1 MMMMIMIM
9 GALVLTSRQASG
21 FLASLKSLPTSYN
34 KDLQES
40 VEPLIDCIKTVTHCL
55 KITQGVLAT
64 LKVNG
69 DKMKAALTDDMLAT
83 DVADYLVRKGV
94 PFRQTHHIAGAIVR
108 KAEEAG
114 VSISQLPVEDL
125 KQISPLFEDDIAQ
138 VFDFERSVEQRS
150 TYGGTGSSSVLTQIA
165 EIEEYVSK
173 N

>member
-1 MMMMIMIM
+1 M
-9 GALVLTSRQASG
+9 
-21 FLASLKSLPTSYN
+21 
-34 KDLQES
+34 
-40 VEPLIDCIKTVTHCL
+40 IDCIKTVSNCVR
-55 KITQGVLAT
+55 ITQGVLAT
-64 LKVNG
+64 LKING

-114 VSISQLPVEDL
+114 VAISALPLTDL
-125 KQISPLFEDDIAQ
+125 KVISPLFEDDVAQ

-150 TYGGTGSSSVLTQIA
+150 TLGGTSRSSVLEQIA
-165 EIEEYVSK
+165 KIEEFVK

>member
-1 MMMMIMIM
+1 M
-9 GALVLTSRQASG
+9 
-21 FLASLKSLPTSYN
+21 PTSYN

-165 EIEEYVSK
+165 EIEEFVSK